1 MRARKLDI
9 WMIITFVGLGIVASY
24 SLKQARKSM
33 EMGSDKEVS
42 REQSRTATLKRAS
55 LQLWENIV
63 KL

>member
-1 MRARKLDI
+1 MSARKLDI

-24 SLKQARKSM
+24 GLKQVRISM
-33 EMGSDKEVS
+33 ETGPDKEVS
-42 REQSRTATLKRAS
+42 REHSRTATLKRAS